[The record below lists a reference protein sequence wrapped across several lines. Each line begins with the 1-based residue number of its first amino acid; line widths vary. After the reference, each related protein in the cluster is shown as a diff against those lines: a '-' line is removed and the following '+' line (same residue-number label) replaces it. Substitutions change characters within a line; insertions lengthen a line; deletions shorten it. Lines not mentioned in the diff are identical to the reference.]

1 MGLAS
6 DLFVSDGLTVFAFIQ
21 SHVRKHGVVP
31 NLATIKTDTGID
43 IVDPAPE
50 PLTYYAEKL
59 FERKRLAVQAD
70 QARDLVDHLKNEDS
84 KKVAD
89 SAKKLIVES
98 NKWQFGKHVYGDPRQ
113 TIDDRVRRQIEL
125 EKLHGVIDG
134 YPTPWPELDQ
144 VTRGIHNGEF
154 WIIVAAKKTGKT
166 WCLLLFFEKLLR
178 EHRRPLLVSMEMP
191 TTSME
196 RRLDAIYSTLDY
208 REFREGTLGVDG
220 IDKYI
225 ERMKAL
231 AKEEIFWTAGN
242 GQIKTPADVE
252 LLARELNPGVILIDG
267 VYLMQPSSGHWGS
280 KYEKVSTVADEIQP
294 MSLRLQKPILMTTQ
308 FNRKLKQG
316 SLSGDSGMIG
326 YAYELAQ
333 NADLALA
340 LYRDDDMKESKQM
353 IVSIM
358 EHREGEDFNMYV
370 RWDLSE
376 MNFDFIRQIST
387 EELNGDDKASGGSA
401 SKVKF

>member
-1 MGLAS
+1 MGLVP
-6 DLFVSDGLTVFAFIQ
+6 DLFVGDGLKTFEFIQ
-21 SHVRKHGVVP
+21 SHMRKHGVVP
-31 NLATIKTDTGID
+31 NLATIKTDIGVD

-50 PLTYYAEKL
+50 PLSYYAEKL
-59 FERKRLAVQAD
+59 FERKRLSVQGD

-84 KKVAD
+84 KKVSD

-113 TIDDRVRRQIEL
+113 TIDDRVRRQIDL

-134 YPTPWPELDQ
+134 FPTPWPELDV

-154 WIIVAAKKTGKT
+154 WIIIAAKKTGKT

-178 EHRRPLLVSMEMP
+178 EHKRPLLVSMEMP
-191 TTSME
+191 TASME
-196 RRLDAIYSTLDY
+196 RRLDAIYSMLDY
-208 REFREGTLGVDG
+208 KEFREGTLGIDG
-220 IDKYI
+220 LDKYVD
-225 ERMKAL
+225 EMKKL

-242 GQIKTPADVE
+242 GQIKSPADVE
-252 LLARELNPGVILIDG
+252 LLARELNPGAILIDG
-267 VYLMQPSSGHWGS
+267 VYLMQPSSGRWGS

-294 MSLRLQKPILMTTQ
+294 MSLRLQKPVIMTSQ

-340 LYRDDDMKESKQM
+340 LYRDDDMKASKQM

-358 EHREGEDFNMYV
+358 ENREGEDFNMMV

-376 MNFDFIRQIST
+376 MKFDFIRQVT
-387 EELNGDDKASGGSA
+387 QEELSGESKTGGSA
-401 SKVKF
+401 AAVKF